1 MINLHY
7 ARTLLNPYLLGE
19 VHLHDVVD
27 AKETLNNFLQK
38 TYGIPNAYALALKDF
53 VNFVKSLSPF
63 YDMPLVKD
71 INLLPHEWWDWGWSM
86 HTCTHHSLYFWCK
99 CVPHHCANEIEVHTH
114 SLVENGHFVIGP
126 CD

>member
-1 MINLHY
+1 MLMINLHY

-38 TYGIPNAYALALKDF
+38 TYGIPNAYALALKNF

-71 INLLPHEWWDWGWSM
+71 INLLPHEWWDLIGAGR
-86 HTCTHHSLYFWCK
+86 CTLAPIIHYIFGASVFHIIVQTKSKFILI
-99 CVPHHCANEIEVHTH
+99 H
-114 SLVENGHFVIGP
+114 
-126 CD
+126 